1 MKIAPYKSPMRN
13 LASKNRVETVV
24 RARPFLKW
32 AGGKTQLLPKILQ
45 RFPENF
51 NRYHEPFVGGGAV
64 FFNLEPRSCT
74 LSDINADLVTTY
86 TALRDDVDGVIENL
100 KQHRAEEAYY
110 YSVRDEM
117 VSGLSETEAAARIIF
132 LNRTCFNGL
141 YRVNRSGKFNVPFG
155 RYANP
160 TICNEANL
168 RAVSEAL
175 QDVKIRHE
183 SVFQIGRRVRRG
195 DLVYFDPPYDPISK
209 TASFTAYAKGGFGD
223 AEQERLAQLFRRFA
237 ERGVHVVLSNS
248 DTPFI
253 RSLYKDFRI
262 DKVYARRAINS
273 RADRRGPVG
282 EVLVSSC

>member
-1 MKIAPYKSPMRN
+1 MRN